1 MSAPTEYGAGGR
13 FEGLALQTAGVQ
25 EVAVGRAGV
34 TSEGAGSVQS
44 AQEQEDGALMV
55 THKVRFTW
63 RTEITLRSAHVCY
76 LMCVC
81 VSLVCVWAHLKR
93 WFWDT
98 PAGRRLRWRRS
109 QCGHELLSVQRLR
122 TESTACNTA
131 TLTWG
136 HEGLLLFNKYFLGS

>member
-13 FEGLALQTAGVQ
+13 FKGLALQTAGVQ

-34 TSEGAGSVQS
+34 TGEGAGSVQS

-76 LMCVC
+76 LMCVRLPSLC
-81 VSLVCVWAHLKR
+81 VSSPEKMVL
-93 WFWDT
+93 
-98 PAGRRLRWRRS
+98 
-109 QCGHELLSVQRLR
+109 GHPGWSAPPL
-122 TESTACNTA
+122 A
-131 TLTWG
+131 
-136 HEGLLLFNKYFLGS
+136 

>member
-34 TSEGAGSVQS
+34 TGEGAGSVQS

-63 RTEITLRSAHVCY
+63 RTEITLRSAQLFNV
-76 LMCVC
+76 CVC
-81 VSLVCVWAHLKR
+81 LPSLCVGSPEKMVL
-93 WFWDT
+93 
-98 PAGRRLRWRRS
+98 
-109 QCGHELLSVQRLR
+109 GHPGWSAPPL
-122 TESTACNTA
+122 A
-131 TLTWG
+131 
-136 HEGLLLFNKYFLGS
+136 

>member
-34 TSEGAGSVQS
+34 TGEGAGSVQS

-109 QCGHELLSVQRLR
+109 QCGHVLL
-122 TESTACNTA
+122 
-131 TLTWG
+131 
-136 HEGLLLFNKYFLGS
+136 